1 MFTVRYTGN
10 GKSGEKE
17 GKIMHIPDSF
27 IPLGQAVVYWV
38 ITIPFIFM
46 SMKWAKNELD
56 EMKIPILAAL
66 AAGVF
71 AIQAMNIP
79 IGMGTSGHMVG
90 ATLVAIVFASP
101 WAGVLVLTLVLLVQG
116 FAFGDGGITTMG
128 TNILNMGVI
137 SGFVGYYT
145 YVALRKSVGTS
156 IAAFGG
162 AWLGLFISAIVCA
175 LQMWFAGTFPL
186 VPGLIAMGTY
196 HLIIGFIGE
205 GLITAV
211 VITSIA
217 KSRPDLLEDSFNAGS
232 DRYNTEVRA

>member
-1 MFTVRYTGN
+1 
-10 GKSGEKE
+10 
-17 GKIMHIPDSF
+17 MHIPDSF
-27 IPLGQAVVYWV
+27 IPLDQAIVYWV

-56 EMKIPILAAL
+56 EMKVPILAAL
-66 AAGVF
+66 AAGIF

-90 ATLVAIVFASP
+90 ATLVAIVFGSP

-116 FAFGDGGITTMG
+116 FAFADGGITVLG
-128 TNILNMGVI
+128 ANILNMGVI

-145 YVALRKSVGTS
+145 FVALRRSLSTN

-162 AWLGLFISAIVCA
+162 AWLGLFISAVACSI
-175 LQMWFAGTFPL
+175 QMSIAGTFPL

-205 GLITAV
+205 GLITA
-211 VITSIA
+211 IAISTIA
-217 KSRPDLLEDSFNAGS
+217 KSRPDLLEDSLTTGAERL
-232 DRYNTEVRA
+232 DMEAIA

>member
-1 MFTVRYTGN
+1 
-10 GKSGEKE
+10 
-17 GKIMHIPDSF
+17 MHIPDSF
-27 IPLGQAVVYWV
+27 IPLSQAIVYW
-38 ITIPFIFM
+38 IIALPFIIM

-56 EMKIPILAAL
+56 EMKVPILAAL
-66 AAGVF
+66 AAGIF

-116 FAFGDGGITTMG
+116 FAFADGGITTMG
-128 TNILNMGVI
+128 ANILNMGVI

-145 YVALRKSVGTS
+145 YVMLRKNTGVN

-162 AWLGLFISAIVCA
+162 AWLGLFTSAIACSV
-175 LQMWFAGTFPL
+175 QMWLAGTFPL
-186 VPGLIAMGTY
+186 VPGLVAMGTY

-211 VITSIA
+211 AISAIA
-217 KSRPDLLEDSFNAGS
+217 KSRPDLLEDGFAAGS
-232 DRYNTEVRA
+232 ERLDMEAAA

>member
-1 MFTVRYTGN
+1 
-10 GKSGEKE
+10 
-17 GKIMHIPDSF
+17 MHIPDSF
-27 IPLGQAVVYWV
+27 IPLTQAIVYW
-38 ITIPFIFM
+38 IIAIPFIII

-56 EMKIPILAAL
+56 EMKVPVLAAL
-66 AAGVF
+66 AAGIF

-90 ATLVAIVFASP
+90 ATLVAIVFGSP

-128 TNILNMGVI
+128 ANILNMGII

-145 YVALRKSVGTS
+145 YAALRKSTGTS

-162 AWLGLFISAIVCA
+162 AWLGLFISAIACA
-175 LQMWFAGTFPL
+175 IQMWVAGTFPL
-186 VPGLIAMGTY
+186 VPGLMAMGTY

-205 GLITAV
+205 GLITSV
-211 VITSIA
+211 VITAIS
-217 KSRPDLLEDSFNAGS
+217 KSRPDLLEDSFTARPEKS
-232 DRYNTEVRA
+232 KKETHA